1 VNVKIKLSDC
11 LRPLMLGA
19 LLIGSAA
26 HAEVRTIDQVA
37 AIVDNDVVMQ
47 SQLDQRIREV
57 QQTIAKRGQGV
68 PPPSALQSQVL
79 DRLILENL
87 QLQIGERSGIRITDE
102 ELNQAIGTI
111 AQRNQMSVE
120 QFKAALVHDGL
131 SYQSAR
137 EQVRR
142 EMIISRVRQRRV
154 AERIQ
159 VSDQEV
165 KNFLA
170 SDMGKAQF
178 SEEFHLANILIPT
191 PDSAT
196 SAQIQ
201 AAATKAKDLYGKLQQ
216 GADFGQMAIAA
227 SASESA
233 LEGGDMGW
241 RKAAQLPPPFGDM
254 LGSMRAGE
262 VTPPART
269 PGGFIILKLLEKRGG
284 EGSTQ
289 MRDEVHVRH
298 ILIKPSEIRS
308 EAETKLLAQ
317 KIYDRIQ
324 NGEDFA
330 ELAKSFSED
339 PGSALNGGDLS
350 WVDPNSLVPEFR
362 EVMNDTPQGTLSKPF
377 KTAYGWHVLEVLG
390 RRATDSTNQAREQ
403 QAMSVLRNRKY
414 DEELQTWLRQIR
426 DEAYVEIKVP
436 GADQAAQ

>member
-1 VNVKIKLSDC
+1 MKTKLSDC

-19 LLIGSAA
+19 LLLSGAA
-26 HAEVRTIDQVA
+26 HAAVQPLDSVV
-37 AIVDNDVVMQ
+37 AIVDNDVIMK
-47 SQLDQRIREV
+47 SQMDQRVREV
-57 QQTIAKRGQGV
+57 QQTIAKRGAGT
-68 PPPSALQSQVL
+68 PPAEALQPQVL

-102 ELNQAIGTI
+102 ELNQAIETI
-111 AQRNQMSVE
+111 AQRNNMSVQ
-120 QFKAALVHDGL
+120 QFRAALAHDGL
-131 SYQSAR
+131 SYNDAR

-142 EMIISRVRQRRV
+142 EMVISRVRQRRV

-159 VSDQEV
+159 VSEQEV

-170 SDMGKAQF
+170 SDLGKAQL
-178 SEEFHLANILIPT
+178 SEEFHLANILIAT
-191 PDSAT
+191 PDSA
-196 SAQIQ
+196 SSDAIQ
-201 AAATKAKDLYGKLQQ
+201 AAARQAQDIYGQLQK
-216 GADFGQMAIAA
+216 GADFAQLAVAR

-254 LGSMRAGE
+254 LSSMRPGE

-284 EGSTQ
+284 EGQTQ

-308 EAETKLLAQ
+308 EEETRRLATKL
-317 KIYDRIQ
+317 YDRIEA
-324 NGEDFA
+324 GENFS

-339 PGSALNGGDLS
+339 PGSALNGGDLN

-362 EVMNDTPQGTLSKPF
+362 AAMNDTPQGTLSKPF
-377 KTAYGWHVLEVLG
+377 KTAYGWHILEVLG
-390 RRATDSTNQAREQ
+390 RRATDATSQARDQ
-403 QAMSVLRNRKY
+403 QALLVLRNRKY

-426 DEAYVEIKVP
+426 DEAYVEIKLP
-436 GADQAAQ
+436 GAAQAAQ

>member
-1 VNVKIKLSDC
+1 MNVKTKLSDC

-19 LLIGSAA
+19 LLIGTVA
-26 HAEVRTIDQVA
+26 HAEVRTIDKVV
-37 AIVDNDVVMQ
+37 AIVDSDVVMQ
-47 SQLDQRIREV
+47 SQLDQRTREV

-68 PPPSALQSQVL
+68 PPASALESQVL

-102 ELNQAIGTI
+102 ELNQAVGTI
-111 AQRNQMSVE
+111 AQRNNMSID
-120 QFKAALVHDGL
+120 QFKAALAHDGL
-131 SYQSAR
+131 SYNSAR
-137 EQVRR
+137 EQIRR

-159 VSDQEV
+159 VSEQEV

-170 SDMGKAQF
+170 SDLGKAQF
-178 SEEFHLANILIPT
+178 SEEFHLANILVPT

-196 SAQIQ
+196 SDQIQ
-201 AAATKAKDLYGKLQQ
+201 AAAVKAKDIYGKLQQ
-216 GADFGQMAIAA
+216 GANFEQLAISS

-233 LEGGDMGW
+233 LDGGDMGW

-254 LGSMRAGE
+254 LSSMSPGE

-284 EGSTQ
+284 ENQTQ

-308 EAETKLLAQ
+308 PAETEKLAQ
-317 KIYDRIQ
+317 RIYDRIQ
-324 NGEDFA
+324 NGEDFG

-339 PGSALNGGDLS
+339 PGSALNGGDMN
-350 WVDPNSLVPEFR
+350 WVDPRSLVPEFR
-362 EVMNDTPQGTLSKPF
+362 DVMNQTPQGVVSKPF
-377 KTAYGWHVLEVLG
+377 ETQFGWHVLEVLG

-403 QAMSVLRNRKY
+403 QAMTVLRNRKY

-426 DEAYVEIKVP
+426 DEAYVEIKLP
-436 GADQAAQ
+436 GADQAAK